1 MSWGMLLNVWVR
13 VLTKLF
19 HPLMNVRG
27 FFEIEHDLAD
37 PPSLSFGG
45 RRIIEYQVSVWVVG

>member
-1 MSWGMLLNVWVR
+1 MLLNVWVG
-13 VLTKLF
+13 VLSKLF
-19 HPLMNVRG
+19 HSLMDVRS

-45 RRIIEYQVSVWVVG
+45 RRIIEYQISVWVVG